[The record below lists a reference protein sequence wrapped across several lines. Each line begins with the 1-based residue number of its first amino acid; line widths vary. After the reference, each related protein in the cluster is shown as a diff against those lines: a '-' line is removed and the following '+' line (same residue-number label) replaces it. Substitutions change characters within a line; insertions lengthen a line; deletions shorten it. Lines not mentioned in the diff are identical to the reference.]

1 MDNLKLANLLFPNV
15 KDCAEYEKEYKKR
28 DLAEGAKVTRFAP
41 SPTGF
46 VHIGGFFTALIN
58 YLVARKSGGKFFL
71 RIEDTDQERKVDGS
85 DKLIVRVLSDFGVEF
100 DEGIDINGNQFG
112 DYAPYVQSERMEI
125 YKSYAKKLIADG
137 LAYPCFC
144 GEDEAKEIEREQ
156 AEDKSEKRGYFGK
169 YARCRNLTY
178 EQIEEKVKSGLPF
191 AIRLKCQKLLGDRF
205 KFKDL
210 VKGEIE
216 MDANINDAV
225 ILKSNGLPP
234 YNLAHAIDDH
244 LMQTGIVIRG
254 EDWLSAT
261 SEHCQIFEALGFDKI
276 PYAHLPQLEKMDGN
290 SRRKLSKRKDA
301 EANASV
307 FFEEGYPKE
316 AVVDYLMTLINSD
329 FELWRAKNR
338 KASFLDFDFKLNKVS
353 KSGSLFDMVKLNDV
367 SKNVIAYMTIDEL
380 MQNIVSYCEK
390 YGDEL
395 KELLS
400 SEENKNRLKSIL
412 SIDRG
417 GEKPRKDIAK
427 FSEIKSVF
435 GYIFDDVFFN
445 FNADNFEMDKEK
457 YSSELIKEVAEHY
470 LSIYKD
476 SDDKSQWFANI
487 KQNIEAIG
495 FASDM
500 KEYKANPTAYKGSV
514 ADYTTIIR
522 VLLTGKKNTPDLAT
536 IIEIL
541 GKENMKK
548 RFEFAIK
555 AIC

>member
-15 KDCAEYEKEYKKR
+15 KDCEEYENKYKSR
-28 DLAEGAKVTRFAP
+28 NLSTGAMVTRFAP

-46 VHIGGFFTALIN
+46 VHIGGFFKALIN
-58 YLVARKSGGKFFL
+58 YLIAKKSGGKFFL
-71 RIEDTDQERKVDGS
+71 RIEDTDQERKVEGA
-85 DKLIVRVLSDFGVEF
+85 DKLIVRVLKDFGIEF

-112 DYAPYVQSERMEI
+112 NYAPYVQSERMEI
-125 YKSYAKKLIADG
+125 YKAYAKKLVAEG

-144 GEDEAKEIEREQ
+144 GVQEEKEIEAKQ

-178 EQIEEKVKSGLPF
+178 EQIEAKVKSGAPF
-191 AIRLKCQKLLGDRF
+191 AIRLKCQKQLGDRF

-216 MDANINDAV
+216 MDANINDVV

-244 LMQTGIVIRG
+244 LMQTGVVVRG

-261 SEHCQIFEALGFDKI
+261 SEHCQIFEALGFNKI
-276 PYAHLPQLEKMDGN
+276 TYAHLPQLEKIEGN
-290 SRRKLSKRKDA
+290 SRRKLSKRKDP
-301 EANASV
+301 EANASI
-307 FFEEGYPKE
+307 FFEEGYPRE

-329 FELWRAKNR
+329 FEQWRAKNR
-338 KASFLDFDFKLNKVS
+338 EASFLNFDFKLNKVS

-367 SKNVIAYMTIDEL
+367 SKNVIAYMNVEQL
-380 MQNIVSYCEK
+380 MQKIIAYANN
-390 YGDEL
+390 YGAEL
-395 KELLS
+395 NALLV
-400 SEENKNRLKSIL
+400 SEENKNRLKQVL

-427 FSEIKSVF
+427 FGEIVSVF
-435 GYIFDDVFFN
+435 GYIFDEVFFN
-445 FNADNFEMDKEK
+445 FNANNFEMDKEK
-457 YSSELIKEVAEHY
+457 YSNELIKEVATHY
-470 LSIYKD
+470 LSIYND
-476 SDDKSQWFANI
+476 ADDKLQWFAKI
-487 KQNIEAIG
+487 KQNIEEIG

-500 KEYKANPTAYKGSV
+500 KAYKANPSAYKGSV

-536 IIEIL
+536 IIAIL
-541 GKENMKK
+541 GKENMQK
-548 RFEFAIK
+548 RFSYAIK
-555 AIC
+555 TIC